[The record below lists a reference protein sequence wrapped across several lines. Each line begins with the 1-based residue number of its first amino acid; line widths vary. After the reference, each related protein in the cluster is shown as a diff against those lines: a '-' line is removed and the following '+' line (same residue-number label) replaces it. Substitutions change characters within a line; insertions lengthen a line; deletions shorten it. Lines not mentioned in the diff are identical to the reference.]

1 MSILFEPSLIGR
13 MTLKNRIVKS
23 AFMENMATPDGQPT
37 EDTLRYYERLARGGV
52 GLIITGM
59 AYVNRVGKGQ
69 PLQHGAHAD
78 AMIPAWRRITDS
90 VHQLGG
96 KIAMQ
101 LVHCGRQANPKA
113 LSGQQ
118 AVAPSAMPNP
128 YYLTQSRAM
137 TGDEIVRTIKDFGD
151 AAARVKEAGFDA
163 VQVHGAHG
171 YLVSSFFSPLTNRR
185 RDEWGGDAERR
196 FRFPSEVYQSIRRA
210 VGPDFPV
217 LYKMN
222 ANDFIWN
229 GLTPRESFPAAH
241 RLAELGVDALELSGG
256 IFETFLHT
264 SRGGLPADLI
274 ALDHSPIVRQCL
286 VAVFRLQKMFIPF
299 KEAYFHPYAAKLKP
313 TLKIPLILVGGIR
326 TLETAERIL
335 KIGAADFISMAR
347 PLVREPD
354 LPNKW
359 LSGRRV
365 AAQCS
370 SCNRC
375 AGEEDRGNKAKC
387 YAMAKSKQRTS
398 GNGIHSVKK

>member
-1 MSILFEPSLIGR
+1 MPILFKPGTIGH
-13 MTLKNRIVKS
+13 MSLKNRIVKS
-23 AFMENMATPDGQPT
+23 AFLENMAAPDGQPT

-59 AYVNRVGKGQ
+59 AYVSPGGKGQ
-69 PLQHGAHAD
+69 PLQHGADTD

-96 KIAMQ
+96 KIAMEI
-101 LVHCGRQANPKA
+101 VHCGRQSNPKA
-113 LSGQQ
+113 LSGVQS
-118 AVAPSAMPNP
+118 VAPSATPDL
-128 YYLTQSRAM
+128 YYLTRSRAM
-137 TGDEIVRTIKDFGD
+137 TGDEIVQTIKDFGD

-171 YLVSSFFSPLTNRR
+171 YLVSSFLSPLTNRR

-196 FRFPSEVYQSIRRA
+196 FRFPAEVYNAVRRA
-210 VGPDFPV
+210 VGPDFPI

-222 ANDFIWN
+222 ANDNVWN
-229 GLTPRESFPAAH
+229 GLTPRESFPAAQ
-241 RLAELGVDALELSGG
+241 RLADMGLDALELSGG
-256 IFETFLHT
+256 IFEMFLHIC
-264 SRGGLPADLI
+264 RGGWPMDLT
-274 ALDHSPIVRQCL
+274 ALDRNPIVRQCL
-286 VAVFRLQKMFIPF
+286 LTVLRLQKMFIPF
-299 KEAYFHPYAAKLKP
+299 KEAYFLPYAAKLKP

-326 TLETAERIL
+326 TPETAERIL
-335 KIGAADFISMAR
+335 ETGAADFISMAR
-347 PLVREPD
+347 PFVREPD

-387 YAMAKSKQRTS
+387 YTRLHEPI
-398 GNGIHSVKK
+398 G

>member
-1 MSILFEPSLIGR
+1 MA
-13 MTLKNRIVKS
+13 LKNRIVKS
-23 AFMENMATPDGQPT
+23 AFIENMATPDGLPT
-37 EDTLRYYERLARGGV
+37 EETLRYYERLARGGV

-59 AYVNRVGKGQ
+59 AYVNRMGKGQ
-69 PLQHGAHAD
+69 PLQHGADKD

-96 KIAMQ
+96 RITMQ
-101 LVHCGRQANPKA
+101 IVHCGRQTNPKA
-113 LSGQQ
+113 LSAAQ
-118 AVAPSAMPNP
+118 AVAPSSALNL
-128 YYLTQSRAM
+128 YYLTRSRSM
-137 TGDEIVRTIKDFGD
+137 TGEEIVRTIRDFGD

-171 YLVSSFFSPLTNRR
+171 YLVSSFLSPLTNRR
-185 RDEWGGDAERR
+185 RDEWGGDATRR
-196 FRFPSEVYQSIRRA
+196 LRFPTEVYNAVRRA

-241 RLAELGVDALELSGG
+241 HLAELGIDALELSGG
-256 IFETFLHT
+256 IFETFLH
-264 SRGGLPADLI
+264 SCRGSMPLDLI
-274 ALDHSPIVRQCL
+274 ALDRSPAIRQCL
-286 VAVFRLQKMFIPF
+286 AAVFRLQKMFIPF
-299 KEAYFHPYAAKLKP
+299 KEAYFLPYAVKLKP

-326 TLETAERIL
+326 TPETAERIL
-335 KIGAADFISMAR
+335 ETGAADFISMAR

-359 LSGRRV
+359 LAGRRV

-387 YAMAKSKQRTS
+387 YA
-398 GNGIHSVKK
+398 GIKKGQPPSIDRMTIPRPQKERRSL

>member
-1 MSILFEPSLIGR
+1 MSILFEPSSIGG
-13 MTLKNRIVKS
+13 MALKNRIIRS
-23 AFMENMATPDGQPT
+23 AFLENMATPEGLPT
-37 EDTLRYYERLARGGV
+37 DDTLKLYERLARGGV

-59 AYVNRVGKGQ
+59 AYVHPGGRGQ

-90 VHQLGG
+90 VHQSGG

-101 LVHCGRQANPKA
+101 IVHCGRQSNPKA
-113 LSGQQ
+113 LGGVQS
-118 AVAPSAMPNP
+118 VAPSAAPNL

-137 TGDEIVRTIKDFGD
+137 TRDEIVQTVKDFGD

-163 VQVHGAHG
+163 VQVHAAHG
-171 YLVSSFFSPLTNRR
+171 YLVSSFLSPLTNRR

-196 FRFPSEVYQSIRRA
+196 LRFPSEVYQSVRRA

-222 ANDFIWN
+222 ANDFTCR
-229 GLTPRESFPAAH
+229 GLTPAESFPAARH
-241 RLAELGVDALELSGG
+241 LAERGLDALELSGG
-256 IFETFLHT
+256 IFEMGLRI
-264 SRGGLPADLI
+264 SRGGVPSDLI
-274 ALDHSPIVRQCL
+274 CLDRTPLVRHSLR
-286 VAVFRLQKMFIPF
+286 AAFKLQKFFTPF
-299 KEAYFHPYAAKLKP
+299 KEAYFLPYARQLKP

-326 TLETAERIL
+326 TPAAAEHILET
-335 KIGAADFISMAR
+335 GAADFVSLAR

-359 LSGRRV
+359 LSGKRSE
-365 AAQCS
+365 AQCT

-375 AGEEDRGNKAKC
+375 LGEEDRGNKAKC
-387 YAMAKSKQRTS
+387 YARAK
-398 GNGIHSVKK
+398 

>member
-1 MSILFEPSLIGR
+1 MSILFEPLSIGKLA
-13 MTLKNRIVKS
+13 LKNRIVRS
-23 AFMENMATPDGQPT
+23 AFLENMATPDGLPT
-37 EDTLRYYERLARGGV
+37 DETLRLYERLARGGV

-59 AYVNRVGKGQ
+59 AYVSPGGKGQ
-69 PLQHGAHAD
+69 PLQHGADTD

-101 LVHCGRQANPKA
+101 IVHCGRQSNPKA
-113 LSGQQ
+113 LSGAQ
-118 AVAPSAMPNP
+118 AVDPSASPNL
-128 YYLTQSRAM
+128 YYLTRSRAM
-137 TGDEIVRTIKDFGD
+137 TEDEIMQTVKDFGD

-171 YLVSSFFSPLTNRR
+171 YLVSSFLSPLTNRR
-185 RDEWGGDAERR
+185 RDEWGGDAARR
-196 FRFPSEVYQSIRRA
+196 FRFAAEVYNAIRRA

-217 LYKMN
+217 LFKFN
-222 ANDFIWN
+222 ADDGMWF
-229 GLTPRESFPAAH
+229 GLRSGESFPAAQ
-241 RLAELGVDALELSGG
+241 RLAEMGLDALELSGG
-256 IFETFLHT
+256 VFEGFLY
-264 SRGGLPADLI
+264 SCRGSMPLDII
-274 ALDHSPIVRQCL
+274 ALDRNPIVRQCL
-286 VAVFRLQKMFIPF
+286 LTVFRLQKMFIPF
-299 KEAYFHPYAAKLKP
+299 KEAYFLPYASKLKP

-326 TLETAERIL
+326 TPETAERIL
-335 KIGAADFISMAR
+335 ETGAADFISMAR

-387 YAMAKSKQRTS
+387 YAQR
-398 GNGIHSVKK
+398 K

>member
-1 MSILFEPSLIGR
+1 MPVLFKPGTIGNMS
-13 MTLKNRIVKS
+13 LKNRIVRS
-23 AFMENMATPDGQPT
+23 AFLENMAAPDGLPT
-37 EDTLRYYERLARGGV
+37 DDTLRLYERLARGGV

-59 AYVNRVGKGQ
+59 AYVSPGGKGQ
-69 PLQHGAHAD
+69 PLQHGAHID

-101 LVHCGRQANPKA
+101 LVHCGRQSNPKA
-113 LSGQQ
+113 LGGAQT
-118 AVAPSAMPNP
+118 VAPSAAPDL
-128 YYLTQSRAM
+128 YYLTRSRAM
-137 TGDEIVRTIKDFGD
+137 TGDEIAQTIRDFGD
-151 AAARVKEAGFDA
+151 AAARVEEAGFDA
-163 VQVHGAHG
+163 VQIHGAHG
-171 YLVSSFFSPLTNRR
+171 YLVSSFLSPLTNRR
-185 RDEWGGDAERR
+185 RDEWGGDAARR
-196 FRFPSEVYQSIRRA
+196 FRFPAEVYNAVRRA

-217 LYKMN
+217 LCKMN
-222 ANDFIWN
+222 ANDFTWN

-241 RLAELGVDALELSGG
+241 QLVELGVDALELSGG

-264 SRGGLPADLI
+264 CRGSMPLDLI
-274 ALDHSPIVRQCL
+274 ALDRSAIVRQCL
-286 VAVFRLQKMFIPF
+286 LTVFRLQKMLIPF
-299 KEAYFHPYAAKLKP
+299 KEAYFLPYAAKLKP

-326 TLETAERIL
+326 TPETAERIL
-335 KIGAADFISMAR
+335 ETGAADFISMAR

-359 LSGRRV
+359 LSGRRI

-387 YAMAKSKQRTS
+387 YAKPAK
-398 GNGIHSVKK
+398 GG